1 MSISELPKRA
11 VNKMYRIISAPIL
24 DIKARKNLK
33 NIKNK
38 KTKKDRI
45 NVLFIVQMPELW
57 DKQKRVFE
65 LMKDN
70 ERFEPRLLIVP
81 KYDFINSRI
90 GSYGEELDFF
100 SSFDEHAVCVSDIND
115 YEVFLR
121 NYDYVFYQRQYNH
134 YLPKFLWNDTVIKY
148 TKTCYIPYATPDLK
162 KTGLYE
168 KEFYRNIYLGF
179 LESEY
184 AKKILINK
192 FDKNVGNGIQ
202 KFVFKGYP
210 AFEEMLTQNSEYLA
224 YRVLWTPRWSYDSIV
239 GGSHFFEYYKHINQY
254 AKENSNLSVCIRPHP
269 MMFENFIKE
278 NRMNKNDVDAYIK
291 DVQSSGVSIDD
302 NKNINDTFQNTD
314 ILISDRSSI
323 IPMFFLTGK
332 PIVYCPFDLECSYL
346 FETIMPGLY
355 IANKWDDLRHI
366 LDHLIEGKDELK
378 EIRCEIIQKYFISNI
393 NASQNIV
400 DTIYSDY
407 YEGAKL

>member
-11 VNKMYRIISAPIL
+11 VNKMYRIISASIL

-134 YLPKFLWNDTVIKY
+134 Y
-148 TKTCYIPYATPDLK
+148 
-162 KTGLYE
+162 
-168 KEFYRNIYLGF
+168 
-179 LESEY
+179 
-184 AKKILINK
+184 
-192 FDKNVGNGIQ
+192 
-202 KFVFKGYP
+202 
-210 AFEEMLTQNSEYLA
+210 
-224 YRVLWTPRWSYDSIV
+224 
-239 GGSHFFEYYKHINQY
+239 
-254 AKENSNLSVCIRPHP
+254 
-269 MMFENFIKE
+269 
-278 NRMNKNDVDAYIK
+278 
-291 DVQSSGVSIDD
+291 
-302 NKNINDTFQNTD
+302 
-314 ILISDRSSI
+314 
-323 IPMFFLTGK
+323 
-332 PIVYCPFDLECSYL
+332 
-346 FETIMPGLY
+346 
-355 IANKWDDLRHI
+355 
-366 LDHLIEGKDELK
+366 
-378 EIRCEIIQKYFISNI
+378 YF
-393 NASQNIV
+393 
-400 DTIYSDY
+400 
-407 YEGAKL
+407 